1 MSVGQGKL
9 IWGDCYGGQNF
20 TGCTKRAIRAT
31 HTRLEDKVTHELWK
45 QGIRFRKNTSDL
57 LGKPDIAIKKYKVVI
72 FIDSCFWH
80 SCELHG
86 HIPKSNVDYWTNK
99 LSKNKQRDIAVTSYY
114 NDHHWNILRIWEHE
128 IKSDFSGTIARII
141 DFINYS
147 KQR

>member
-1 MSVGQGKL
+1 MADRITPDARSKIMSAV
-9 IWGDCYGGQNF
+9 
-20 TGCTKRAIRAT
+20 RAT
-31 HTRLEDKVTHELWK
+31 HTKLEDRITAELWK
-45 QGIRFRKNTSDL
+45 HGIRFRKNTLDL

-86 HIPKSNVDYWTNK
+86 RIPKSNVDYWAKK
-99 LSKNKQRDIAVTSYY
+99 LSSNKQRDIAVTSHY

-141 DFINYS
+141 DFINKS
-147 KQR
+147 KAI